1 MMFLSLPFTRLAAL
15 TALGLALALPAHAH
29 KASDAYLRISDTAMA
44 TDAGAG
50 IGGDEQSTATASPG
64 TASASA
70 AGALSLSLSIALKD
84 VDAAVDQLDADA
96 DRLLTWGEVRQAA
109 GAIAQWVGSGVQ
121 WTCTGAAVAPP
132 AWRLAALE
140 QRSDGRYAR
149 LQATLDCAP
158 GQPLALGYSLMQG
171 VDPTHRLLVAGS
183 LGGQPLAAVLVPDGR
198 ATTDLR
204 SAAAAGARGD
214 AQGLAAG
221 DEATAPRGGLAT
233 LLHFVSEGV
242 HHILE
247 GYDHLAF
254 LLALLLPITLW
265 QRQAGQGAASA
276 PWGRQHMPD
285 GHANSGRW
293 AGLRALFVTVTC
305 FTLGHSVTLALAG
318 LGIVQ
323 VSGNWVEPAIAVSI
337 GISALLNL
345 YPVRGLRGSW
355 LALGFGLV
363 HGLGFSGVLVEAGVS
378 GGLLLWALA
387 GFNLG
392 VEAVQLALVAL
403 WCVVSMVLMR
413 WRLYNTVVVR
423 GGSAALV
430 ALSLY
435 WTVQRVAFAG

>member
-1 MMFLSLPFTRLAAL
+1 MSFHTPLMHLAAL
-15 TALGLALALPAHAH
+15 AALCLALAAPAHAH
-29 KASDAYLRISDTAMA
+29 KASDAYLRI
-44 TDAGAG
+44 TDAAAPVDTGAG
-50 IGGDEQSTATASPG
+50 ISGPQQPATAAPPD
-64 TASASA
+64 APVASA

-109 GAIAQWVGSGVQ
+109 GAIAQWVGTGVR
-121 WTCTGAAVAPP
+121 WTCAGAAVAPSE
-132 AWRLAALE
+132 WRLAALE

-183 LGGQPLAAVLVPDGR
+183 LGGQPLAAVLVPDSR
-198 ATTDLR
+198 ASTDLR

-214 AQGLAAG
+214 AQVLAAG
-221 DEATAPRGGLAT
+221 DEAAAPRGGLAT

-265 QRQAGQGAASA
+265 PRRAAPGNALANTAVPQPGSA
-276 PWGRQHMPD
+276 F
-285 GHANSGRW
+285 AYSARW

-323 VSGNWVEPAIAVSI
+323 VSGNWVEPAIAISI
-337 GISALLNL
+337 GISAWLNL

-392 VEAVQLALVAL
+392 VEAGQLALVAL
-403 WCVVSMVLMR
+403 WCVVSVVLMR

-430 ALSLY
+430 ALSVY
-435 WTVQRVAFAG
+435 WTVQRVAFSG